1 MNRSGEGGDADL
13 VDVEAGST
21 VRIGTK
27 NQSTAMKKSS
37 RMMVIG
43 SGIMSDGDLVRSG
56 AARLGNR
63 TTLSVNINEIDGGIR
78 VPSLALYLHLFSLLY
93 KRS

>member
-1 MNRSGEGGDADL
+1 MEVPLIMILGNIGVHPGDSPPRDGVLMNRSGDGGDADL

-21 VRIGTK
+21 VRNGTK
-27 NQSTAMKKSS
+27 NQSTAMKRSS

-56 AARLGNR
+56 
-63 TTLSVNINEIDGGIR
+63 E
-78 VPSLALYLHLFSLLY
+78 
-93 KRS
+93 RSWKQDNAQR